1 VYFTSCNNRMRPI
14 EYEDNMA
21 IKMIIAASEDFSPV
35 TRL

>member
-1 VYFTSCNNRMRPI
+1 MRPI